1 MKLIARLLR
10 GVINAFL
17 KFFGDVKVFRFPFF
31 IVYDPGSYH
40 VKGHDTRT
48 VMERVQPGD
57 ILIRGYKS
65 YLDGYFIP
73 GYFSHAGLYL
83 GEVLPEHREL
93 VPTAKGKQLF
103 RAGQQIV
110 AHSMAEGVF
119 MEDLIS
125 FCRCDYMAVLRFPV
139 EFTRR
144 SNTPATQYPLLE
156 FNAAEHE
163 LFQKLWRGETVRF
176 AEAFPAIYQ
185 IALSQIGK
193 SYDFQF
199 DFVNYNDLSC
209 TEFVYYCLKA
219 FEPFHELGPTKK
231 RLLIFNRAVLTP
243 DAFVAANFEAAWKS
257 PSVNENR
264 WNRLRESKA

>member
-1 MKLIARLLR
+1 MKTLGKWLR
-10 GVINAFL
+10 GLMNACL

-40 VKGHDTRT
+40 VKGHDTRA
-48 VMERVQPGD
+48 VMELIQPGD
-57 ILIRGYKS
+57 VLVRGYLS
-65 YLDGYFIP
+65 YLDGYVIP

-83 GEVLPEHREL
+83 GKVLPEHKEL
-93 VPTAKGKQLF
+93 VSLGKGKELF
-103 RAGQQIV
+103 RPGEQIV

-125 FCRCDYMAVLRFPV
+125 FCRCDYLAVLRFPS
-139 EFTRR
+139 EFTRKAPR
-144 SNTPATQYPLLE
+144 NFAQYPLLE

-163 LFQKLWRGETVRF
+163 LFQTLARGDTVKF
-176 AEAFPAIYQ
+176 AQAFPAIYQ

-199 DFVNYNDLSC
+199 NFVNYNDLSC

-219 FEPFHELGPTKK
+219 LEPFHELGPAKK
-231 RLLIFNRAVLTP
+231 RFLIFNREVLTP
-243 DAFVAANFEAAWKS
+243 DAFVAANFLTAWKS
-257 PSVNENR
+257 PSVNEKR
-264 WNRLRESKA
+264 WNRLRGNKA